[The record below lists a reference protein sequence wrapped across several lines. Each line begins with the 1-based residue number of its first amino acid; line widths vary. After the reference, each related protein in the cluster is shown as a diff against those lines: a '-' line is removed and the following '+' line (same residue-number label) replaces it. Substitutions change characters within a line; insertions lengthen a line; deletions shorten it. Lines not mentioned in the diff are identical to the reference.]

1 MFRTILVISIT
12 QTVPV
17 SSMNQKQCSEFL
29 PHSERVKNLSQ
40 GLKKGKQKS

>member
-1 MFRTILVISIT
+1 MFRTILVTGTT

-17 SSMNQKQCSEFL
+17 SSVNQKQCSEFL
-29 PHSERVKNLSQ
+29 LHGERVKNLSQ